1 MRHLRGSGRGV
12 AAPDLGRREGGLLY
26 LIELLVVVGL
36 LAVPVGANF
45 AIHDKAKEPPTPP
58 TYLEPPP

>member
-1 MRHLRGSGRGV
+1 MK
-12 AAPDLGRREGGLLY
+12 RREGRLLY
-26 LIELLVVVGL
+26 LIELLLVVGL
-36 LAVPVGANF
+36 LAVPVGVNF